1 MYKQLSS
8 GLLQE
13 AGFLMLIHRKT
24 MQSSGASSKPYGP
37 HFPAKTGK
45 IRLSRK
51 LQTADKLKT
60 E

>member
-1 MYKQLSS
+1 
-8 GLLQE
+8 
-13 AGFLMLIHRKT
+13 MLIRKKNRL
-24 MQSSGASSKPYGP
+24 SLGAFSKPYDP
-37 HFPAKTGK
+37 HFPAGTCK

>member
-1 MYKQLSS
+1 
-8 GLLQE
+8 
-13 AGFLMLIHRKT
+13 MLIHRKT
-24 MQSSGASSKPYGP
+24 TQSSGAFSKPYEP
-37 HFPAKTGK
+37 HFPAEPCK

>member
-1 MYKQLSS
+1 
-8 GLLQE
+8 
-13 AGFLMLIHRKT
+13 MLIHRKT